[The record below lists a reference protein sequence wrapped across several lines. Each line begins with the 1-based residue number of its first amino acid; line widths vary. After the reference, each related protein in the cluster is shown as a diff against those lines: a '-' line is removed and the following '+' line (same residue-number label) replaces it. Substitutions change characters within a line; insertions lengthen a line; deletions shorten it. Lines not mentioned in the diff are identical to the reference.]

1 MQDGDEDGAEDEGEE
16 DGEEDRG
23 QAELVLQSGMNIFK
37 KCEKK
42 TGSRVIIMSL
52 YCTLQYSVLPRG
64 HD

>member
-37 KCEKK
+37 KCGKK
-42 TGSRVIIMSL
+42 LVPGS
-52 YCTLQYSVLPRG
+52 
-64 HD
+64 